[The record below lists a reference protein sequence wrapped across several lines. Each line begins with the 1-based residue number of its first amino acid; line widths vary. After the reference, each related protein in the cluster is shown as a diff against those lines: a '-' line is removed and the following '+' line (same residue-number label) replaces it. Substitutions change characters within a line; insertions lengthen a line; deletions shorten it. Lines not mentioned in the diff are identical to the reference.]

1 MIFSSLLVNKNGA
14 SVPIPDEVLYDA
26 HLSKKLTE
34 TYVRQAA
41 ALFYYQK
48 LGVSLGYCAEI
59 ANMSKPDFIRFLSE
73 NGISIFNFENENELS
88 EDIANA

>member
-1 MIFSSLLVNKNGA
+1 MYNV
-14 SVPIPDEVLYDA
+14 SVPIPDEVLYDT

-34 TYVRQAA
+34 SYVRQAA

-48 LGVSLGYCAEI
+48 LGVSLGYCTDI
-59 ANMSKPDFIRFLSE
+59 ANIPKTDFIRLLSE
-73 NGISIFNFENENELS
+73 NGISIFNFEKEEELS

>member
-1 MIFSSLLVNKNGA
+1 MYNA
-14 SVPIPDEVLYDA
+14 SVPIPNEVLDDA
-26 HLSKKLTE
+26 PLSKKQTE

-41 ALFYYQK
+41 ALFFYQK
-48 LGVSLGYCAEI
+48 SGVSLGYCAEI

-73 NGISIFNFENENELS
+73 NGISIFNYENENKLS

>member
-1 MIFSSLLVNKNGA
+1 MYNV
-14 SVPIPDEVLYDA
+14 SVPIPDEVLFDA
-26 HLSKKLTE
+26 HLTKKLSE

-48 LGVSLGYCAEI
+48 LGVSLGYCAAI
-59 ANMSKPDFIRFLSE
+59 ADMPKADFIRFLSE
-73 NGISIFNFENENELS
+73 NGVSIFDFENEAELS

>member
-1 MIFSSLLVNKNGA
+1 MYNV

-41 ALFYYQK
+41 QK

>member
-1 MIFSSLLVNKNGA
+1 MYNV

-41 ALFYYQK
+41 ALFYYQPICQ
-48 LGVSLGYCAEI
+48 SLTLYGFCRRTVYLSSI
-59 ANMSKPDFIRFLSE
+59 LKTKAN
-73 NGISIFNFENENELS
+73 
-88 EDIANA
+88 